1 MEGKLY
7 RAGSKVEWYFRTEEV
22 IRGEILLR
30 ITTIS
35 GLSHNSIIF
44 LKENG
49 GFFKVGLSKF
59 SCIEN
64 LNWLGL
70 DPA

>member
-7 RAGSKVEWYFRTEEV
+7 RAGSKVEWYFPEAEV
-22 IRGEILLR
+22 TRGEILLR
-30 ITTIS
+30 ITTFT
-35 GLSHNSIIF
+35 GLSHNTIVF

-49 GFFKVGLSKF
+49 GFFKVGLGKF
-59 SCIEN
+59 SCTEN

-70 DPA
+70 APA